1 MSDQLHQARAVRV
14 QSSAIVMAAVI
25 TTCGAVTSAL
35 IQTGVTVKPV
45 PAAANGPGSIAAGA
59 WSGGAVELAP
69 ETTPD
74 RAPAAANLPAVLT
87 TAAVAFHAPV
97 ELPASGG
104 PSGRKEWTVAKPAIA
119 EQATT
124 PFSGRALPLD
134 QGAAKPVVSPW
145 YYFSHPDGQAASKS
159 TKKSE
164 WSGLA
169 KMIPWLN

>member
-35 IQTGVTVKPV
+35 IQTGVTVRPA

-59 WSGGAVELAP
+59 SSGGAVELAP

-74 RAPAAANLPAVLT
+74 RAQAAANLPAVLT

-97 ELPASGG
+97 ELPGSS

-145 YYFSHPDGQAASKS
+145 YYFSHPDGQAAPKS
-159 TKKSE
+159 TKKSVE